1 MGLLTGEENERAMGE
16 SMEGYI
22 TKNAQKVHRESF
34 YAYRNLS
41 RIQISIIY
49 THTNFKRLH
58 DLGQYCF
65 SQEPQS
71 NKASL
76 SQGEK
81 KTVLSSWLGKCMRLP
96 KQHRLLL
103 PCVIS
108 QNLKV
113 SPDC

>member
-1 MGLLTGEENERAMGE
+1 MGLLTGEENGRAMGE

-76 SQGEK
+76 SQGK
-81 KTVLSSWLGKCMRLP
+81 K
-96 KQHRLLL
+96 KQSFQ
-103 PCVIS
+103 VG
-108 QNLKV
+108 
-113 SPDC
+113 